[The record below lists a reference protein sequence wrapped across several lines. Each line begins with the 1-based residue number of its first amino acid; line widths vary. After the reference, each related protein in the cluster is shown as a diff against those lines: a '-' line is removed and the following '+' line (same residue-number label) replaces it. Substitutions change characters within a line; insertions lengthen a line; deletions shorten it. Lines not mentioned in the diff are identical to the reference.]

1 MGRHGQGKR
10 FFLRQVDDEG
20 DEHVS
25 LYENVR
31 AHEHLVE
38 ADFQQFYRLDYR
50 DVYRDNGGLSQMTW
64 RRCLTL
70 AEQLPM
76 ESRFKS
82 ELEDRYPM
90 DTATQQLYR
99 LEQALTGKPSP
110 MWNARKRDRDAA
122 EHKQAMKLARG
133 RAREHNRRYLARRN
147 QIKE

>member
-10 FFLRQVDDEG
+10 FFLRQVVDG
-20 DEHVS
+20 VEHKS
-25 LYENVR
+25 PYEKVR
-31 AHEHLVE
+31 AHEPLVE
-38 ADFQQFYRLDYR
+38 ADFQQFYGIDYR
-50 DVYRDNGGLSQMTW
+50 DVYRPGGGQSRMTW
-64 RRCLTL
+64 RRCLAL

-90 DTATQQLYR
+90 DMTTQQLYR

-110 MWNARKRDRDAA
+110 MWTAKKRDRDAA

-147 QIKE
+147 QAKE

>member
-1 MGRHGQGKR
+1 
-10 FFLRQVDDEG
+10 
-20 DEHVS
+20 
-25 LYENVR
+25 
-31 AHEHLVE
+31 
-38 ADFQQFYRLDYR
+38 
-50 DVYRDNGGLSQMTW
+50 MTW
-64 RRCLTL
+64 RRCLAL

-90 DTATQQLYR
+90 DMATMQLYR

-110 MWNARKRDRDAA
+110 MWTAKMRDRDAA

-147 QIKE
+147 QAKE